1 MSYQYSTAD
10 AYQQGY
16 PADGTMQYGENGTTS
31 MMQQQQQQQQQQP
44 PPPPPDAT
52 GGSATSVGSIGA
64 TSSGSSSGSG
74 SGSGGS
80 GSTSTSFDDPRI
92 ADLPRILL
100 MGPRRG
106 GKTSIQVSSFIRF
119 SEFLR

>member
-10 AYQQGY
+10 AHQQGY

-44 PPPPPDAT
+44 DAT

-64 TSSGSSSGSG
+64 TSSGSSSG

-106 GKTSIQVSSFIRF
+106 GKTSIQVS
-119 SEFLR
+119 

>member
-1 MSYQYSTAD
+1 
-10 AYQQGY
+10 
-16 PADGTMQYGENGTTS
+16 MQYGENGTTS
-31 MMQQQQQQQQQQP
+31 MMQQQQQQ
-44 PPPPPDAT
+44 PDTT

-64 TSSGSSSGSG
+64 TSSGSSSG

-106 GKTSIQVSSFIRF
+106 GKTSIQVS
-119 SEFLR
+119 

>member
-1 MSYQYSTAD
+1 MSHQYSAAD

-16 PADGTMQYGENGTTS
+16 PADGTMQYGENGTAS
-31 MMQQQQQQQQQQP
+31 MMQQQ
-44 PPPPPDAT
+44 PPPPDAT
-52 GGSATSVGSIGA
+52 GAGSATSVGSIGA
-64 TSSGSSSGSG
+64 TSSGSSSSGSGSG

-106 GKTSIQVSSFIRF
+106 GKTSIQVS
-119 SEFLR
+119 